1 MYTDDYLG
9 SWSIRRDLYTAVTGI
24 PIETE
29 EDEKLACDR
38 IWMLERCLGA
48 RQGQT
53 KEDDW
58 LFDCI
63 FEDDSYKDFG
73 LTREGLR
80 AGVDQY
86 YEMRGID
93 VETGL
98 PRRSTLESLGL
109 ADVADR
115 LENEY
120 GIALP
125 A

>member
-1 MYTDDYLG
+1 MYSDDYLG
-9 SWSIRRDLYTAVTGI
+9 SWDIRRNLYTAVTGI

-38 IWMLERCLGA
+38 IWMLERCLGV

-63 FEDDSYKDFG
+63 FEDDSYKSFG

-80 AGVDQY
+80 QGIDQY

-98 PRRSTLESLGL
+98 PRRSALEALGL
-109 ADVADR
+109 AEVADR

-120 GIALP
+120 HIALP